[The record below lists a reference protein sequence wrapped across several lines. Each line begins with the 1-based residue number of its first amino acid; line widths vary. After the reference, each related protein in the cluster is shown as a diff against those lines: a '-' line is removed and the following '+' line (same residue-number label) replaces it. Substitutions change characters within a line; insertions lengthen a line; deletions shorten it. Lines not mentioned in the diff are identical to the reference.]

1 MAHKLT
7 SKSSGKSNAS
17 TGTRS
22 CPWLASVPK
31 MIPIATILLGRIE
44 SFRFVEARFRAFIYG
59 QMENLSASWE
69 ASTSAD
75 EKEIP
80 QLGAFAREIAT
91 WICQQDNSFYISDL
105 TNYVNSTNRS
115 LNSNLLAEVSR
126 DVESSIRTLVT
137 VV

>member
-1 MAHKLT
+1 MQKGDKL
-7 SKSSGKSNAS
+7 
-17 TGTRS
+17 
-22 CPWLASVPK
+22 
-31 MIPIATILLGRIE
+31 IE
-44 SFRFVEARFRAFIYG
+44 SIQDRYMQALTNKNEARFRAFIYG